1 MTDDLILKK
10 DKQEKGF
17 GVSKAFSKNNLHISF
32 FKKLGINSRICISY
46 FYSMLKTITE
56 SPLTHSVV
64 WFVLTI
70 IFGLIQTWIIFFT
83 TLIEKE
89 KTFPFDK
96 FVTDGVLLFFAMV
109 IISSLTI
116 DYHIFRRTF
125 QSKALIDFLF
135 IFFPVVIFSLC
146 IMIFSACYY
155 VPDRIDINK
164 VAAWEFIIFLMT
176 ALYAIIIKFF
186 SLKSDK
192 KESKH
197 DNN

>member
-1 MTDDLILKK
+1 MTDDLITKPK
-10 DKQEKGF
+10 DEQEKE
-17 GVSKAFSKNNLHISF
+17 VRISKA
-32 FKKLGINSRICISY
+32 
-46 FYSMLKTITE
+46 MLKTITE

-64 WFVLTI
+64 WFVLTL

-96 FVTDGVLLFFAMV
+96 FVTDGVLLFFSMV

-192 KESKH
+192 KDTKH